1 MNLLRLFYGR
11 GRETVWPLEL
21 ISEIE
26 KKKKE
31 KTAAAKFVK
40 SEEINTEQKS
50 YWKGITSNN
59 GQSRNI

>member
-1 MNLLRLFYGR
+1 MAFGIDFRNR
-11 GRETVWPLEL
+11 
-21 ISEIE
+21 

-50 YWKGITSNN
+50 Y
-59 GQSRNI
+59 

>member
-1 MNLLRLFYGR
+1 MAFGIDFRNRK
-11 GRETVWPLEL
+11 
-21 ISEIE
+21 

-50 YWKGITSNN
+50 Y
-59 GQSRNI
+59 